1 MMSTLY
7 SASPIAK
14 SPLSPSA
21 VRHQAGSKNNEDTH
35 VQVICRLRPLS
46 EFEISK
52 GRELAVEVLD
62 PQTVC
67 VNNKE
72 SQLIFSFDQVCDI
85 TTPQQAMYDLVA
97 RNTLQDLFR
106 GFNGTILAYGQTGA
120 GKSHT
125 MFGTQQDPGIIPRI
139 CKSIFTH
146 IAQGSPDV
154 EYTVSVS
161 LMEIYQEHI
170 KDLLNPFLKNSEY
183 TIHEDKTN
191 GVYVRGLSHAFVASA
206 AEMSQVLA
214 QGSKHRTKSPT
225 NMNEESSRSHAI
237 FQVML
242 SQEDVVSGAIT
253 KSKLFLVDL
262 AGSEK
267 VDKTGASG
275 NSLEEAKKIN
285 LSLSVLGL
293 VINSLTDLKSTHVP
307 YRDSKL
313 TRILQESLG
322 GNSRTSLIINCSP
335 ALSCVQETISTLRFG
350 TRAKHITNTVHVNRE
365 LSFDQLKARVVLL
378 EKQNKELEQELSS
391 RNRLSSS
398 PKNISLMS
406 PRGTSRIP
414 LPLDKLGAVH
424 DEIKRKDERIV
435 QLEEELLELKMTS
448 VRDLHDEDLKLYKL
462 ESALHKLS
470 DKLGDVE
477 LINDNLRKHLLIS
490 EKIIEAREVK
500 IDKLRV
506 LLGEQQAQ
514 VKKESTQFENKLRLL
529 KERLDEQSSRET
541 SFLDGHD
548 HRASAATSTIE
559 EFFGDAEVASELLQ
573 SSPLQTPVR
582 DSIGQFDSP
591 SRSMAPSSPT
601 SPRLGL
607 NLRIVKPLRGGS
619 QETAKPSDSA

>member
-1 MMSTLY
+1 MSAIY
-7 SASPIAK
+7 AASP
-14 SPLSPSA
+14 SPQTPKSPSA
-21 VRHQAGSKNNEDTH
+21 KRPPTQKTDEDTH

-46 EFEISK
+46 KYEISK
-52 GRELAVEVLD
+52 GQESATEWLD
-62 PQTVC
+62 EHTIC
-67 VNNKE
+67 VNTRDA
-72 SQLIFSFDQVCDI
+72 QQVFSFDQVCDEQ
-85 TTPQQAMYDLVA
+85 TTQQKMYDMVA

-125 MFGTQQDPGIIPRI
+125 MFGTKEDPGIIPRI
-139 CKSIFTH
+139 CNSIFTH
-146 IAQGSPDV
+146 IAQGSSDV

-170 KDLLNPFLKNSEY
+170 KDLLNPHLKTAEY

-191 GVYVRGLSHAFVASA
+191 GVYVRGLSHAFVSSSL
-206 AEMSQVLA
+206 EMSQVLA
-214 QGSKHRTKSPT
+214 LGSKHRTKSPT

-242 SQEDVVSGAIT
+242 TQEDVVSGAIT

-293 VINSLTDLKSTHVP
+293 VINSLTDSKSMHIP

-335 ALSCVQETISTLRFG
+335 ALSCTQETISTLRFG

-365 LSFDQLKARVVLL
+365 LSYEQLKARVALL
-378 EKQNKELEQELSS
+378 EKQNKELEQEVGS
-391 RNRLSSS
+391 RSRLTSS
-398 PKNISLMS
+398 PKNFSLMS

-414 LPLDKLGAVH
+414 LPPGKLEAVH
-424 DEIKRKDERIV
+424 DELKRKDERIV
-435 QLEEELLELKMTS
+435 QLEKELLELKMAS
-448 VRDLHDEDLKLYKL
+448 VKDQHDEDLKLYKL

-477 LINDNLRKHLLIS
+477 LINENLRKHLLIS

-514 VKKESTQFENKLRLL
+514 VKKESTQFENKLRIL

-541 SFLDGHD
+541 SFMEGHES
-548 HRASAATSTIE
+548 RGGNSTIE
-559 EFFGDAEVASELLQ
+559 EFFGDAGVSLNLLHQ
-573 SSPLQTPVR
+573 SSSPLQTPTR
-582 DSIGQFDSP
+582 DSVLFDSP
-591 SRSMAPSSPT
+591 NQSAPLSPT

-607 NLRIVKPLRGGS
+607 NLRIVKPLRGGTG
-619 QETAKPSDSA
+619 E

>member
-1 MMSTLY
+1 MSALYTL
-7 SASPIAK
+7 SPK
-14 SPLSPSA
+14 TPLSPKSPFL
-21 VRHQAGSKNNEDTH
+21 RQNEDTH

-46 EFEISK
+46 EYEVSK
-52 GRELAVEVLD
+52 GFDVATEVLD
-62 PQTVC
+62 KNTVSIHGRDTHQ
-67 VNNKE
+67 V
-72 SQLIFSFDQVCDI
+72 FSFDSVCGSD
-85 TTPQQAMYDLVA
+85 TSQESMYDLVA
-97 RNTLQDLFR
+97 RSTLHDLFR

-125 MFGTQQDPGIIPRI
+125 MFGTLNDEGIIPRV
-139 CKSIFTH
+139 CSSLFTH
-146 IAQGSPDV
+146 ILKSSPNV

-170 KDLLNPFLKNSEY
+170 KDLLNPFLKDAEC

-191 GVYVRGLSHAFVASA
+191 GVYVRGLSHAFVSSA
-206 AEMSQVLA
+206 AEMALVLKL
-214 QGSKHRTKSPT
+214 GSRYRTKSPT
-225 NMNEESSRSHAI
+225 NMNVESSRSHAI

-242 SQEDVVSGAIT
+242 TQEDVSSGAVT

-285 LSLSVLGL
+285 LSLLVLGL
-293 VINSLTDLKSTHVP
+293 VINSLTDSRATHVP

-335 ALSCVQETISTLRFG
+335 ASNCVAETLSTLRFG
-350 TRAKHITNTVHVNRE
+350 SRAKNITNTVHVNRE
-365 LSFDQLKARVVLL
+365 LSVEQLKARVELL
-378 EKQNKELEQELSS
+378 EKANRELEHEL
-391 RNRLSSS
+391 RARRTAQS
-398 PKNISLMS
+398 PNVSLLS

-414 LPLDKLGAVH
+414 LPPDRQLVLQEEV
-424 DEIKRKDERIV
+424 KRKDERISE
-435 QLEEELLELKMTS
+435 LENELLAMKMAS
-448 VRDLHDEDLKLYKL
+448 VKVQHSEDLKLYKL
-462 ESALHKLS
+462 EAALHSLS

-490 EKIIEAREVK
+490 EKIIEAREIK

-514 VKKESTQFENKLRLL
+514 VKRESVQFESKLKLL
-529 KERLDEQSSRET
+529 KDKLEEKLTTNSSCGEADDSRNTSSVKDYFPDVLD
-541 SFLDGHD
+541 
-548 HRASAATSTIE
+548 SA
-559 EFFGDAEVASELLQ
+559 
-573 SSPLQTPVR
+573 SSPLHTPMRESVAHFPLEE
-582 DSIGQFDSP
+582 QPSP
-591 SRSMAPSSPT
+591 V

-607 NLRIVKPLRGGS
+607 NLRIVKPLRGGRA
-619 QETAKPSDSA
+619 EDAPEL